1 MEQNP
6 ARAMIAMSGGVDSA
20 VAALLLRQAGYDCI
34 GATMRL
40 YRDPGYQT
48 ACERRCCS
56 DTDEEDAAFVCAE
69 LGIPHESVCLTKRF
83 AAQVI
88 DPFVSEYT
96 AGLSVPAGAGARA
109 DRVRRAAVRARARS
123 GGGVLRRRAR
133 PRRRHHHINDEIKNL
148 SGPKSGEI
156 LPARQKSLAEF
167 SARKRRNNQICFFRS
182 FAPEKTP

>member
-56 DTDEEDAAFVCAE
+56 DADEEDAAFVCAE

-96 AGLSVPAGAGARA
+96 AGLSVPVGAGTRA

-133 PRRRHHHINDEIKNL
+133 PRRRHHHINDTIKNL
-148 SGPKSGEI
+148 PGLRSGE
-156 LPARQKSLAEF
+156 
-167 SARKRRNNQICFFRS
+167 FFRLYFVS
-182 FAPEKTP
+182 FPVTSEPR